1 MKKILAFTVTSILLG
16 VVTMVAPLM
25 LLKPRYYDLITSG
38 DRENL
43 QRDSE
48 FYEALDGL
56 AELPPD
62 TLGEGDARDMLSKE
76 YGLERAV
83 NPANLASTGLIL
95 APSFLLALGVFL
107 YSRKRMQ

>member
-25 LLKPRYYDLITSG
+25 LLKPSYYGLITSS

-43 QRDSE
+43 QRFSPE
-48 FYEALDGL
+48 FYEALDGS
-56 AELPPD
+56 AELPPE
-62 TLGEGDARDMLSKE
+62 TLGEGDATFGE
-76 YGLERAV
+76 ATALERAV
-83 NPANLASTGLIL
+83 SLQNLASTGLIL

-107 YSRKRMQ
+107 YFRKRMQ